1 MPSLNNE
8 KRLWAQGLLRVVGV
22 DEVGMAALAGP
33 VVAAACLVT
42 PDTRLIRK
50 VNDSKV
56 LTRLQRED
64 LISRIRGR
72 VMKVGIGAASVA
84 EIHRLNI
91 YHASHV
97 AMLRALR
104 QIGEYD
110 WVLVDGRRILDP
122 AFAPGRHTEIVRG
135 DAKSFAIAAAS
146 IVAKVTRD
154 RLMAKLAEKYPGY
167 GWEHNCG
174 YPTID
179 HRKARRELGVTPF
192 HRPRPRRERAQR
204 RGEGVDG
211 RRRALPRTA
220 WLPGG
225 EARLGI
231 APQGEGLRLLAIRD
245 RRRAHRARGHSDHD
259 ARRGDGPRRRRA
271 PEGLRAR
278 PAVQRGRPLD
288 RPADHGA
295 VRDLARSDPRG
306 TGGAAGGV
314 LHGDRPCRPVRRW
327 GEPCGLDGR

>member
-1 MPSLNNE
+1 MPSLNHE
-8 KRLWAQGLLRVVGV
+8 KRLWAQGLFGVVGV

-56 LTRLQRED
+56 LTRLQREE
-64 LISRIRGR
+64 LLSTIRGR
-72 VMKVGIGAASVA
+72 VVKVGIGAASVA

-97 AMLRALR
+97 AMTRALR

-122 AFAPGRHTEIVRG
+122 AFAPGKHSEIVRG
-135 DAKSFAIAAAS
+135 DAKSFSIAAAS

-154 RLMAKLAEKYPGY
+154 RLMQLLAAKYPGY

-179 HRKARRELGVTPF
+179 HRKALRELGVTPF
-192 HRPRPRRERAQR
+192 HRQDFGTVRAMLSAEQM
-204 RGEGVDG
+204 
-211 RRRALPRTA
+211 ALDMA
-220 WLPGG
+220 
-225 EARLGI
+225 GI
-231 APQGEGLRLLAIRD
+231 AGL
-245 RRRAHRARGHSDHD
+245 S
-259 ARRGDGPRRRRA
+259 P
-271 PEGLRAR
+271 
-278 PAVQRGRPLD
+278 
-288 RPADHGA
+288 
-295 VRDLARSDPRG
+295 S
-306 TGGAAGGV
+306 
-314 LHGDRPCRPVRRW
+314 
-327 GEPCGLDGR
+327 

>member
-1 MPSLNNE
+1 MPSLSHE
-8 KRLWAQGLLRVVGV
+8 KRLWADGLLRVVGV

-56 LTRLQRED
+56 LTRLQREE
-64 LISRIRGR
+64 LLGAIRGR
-72 VMKVGIGAASVA
+72 VVKVGIGAASVA

-122 AFAPGRHTEIVRG
+122 AFAPGKHSEIVRG
-135 DAKSFAIAAAS
+135 DAKSFSIASAS

-154 RLMAKLAEKYPGY
+154 RLMAKLSAKYPGY

-179 HRKARRELGVTPF
+179 HRKALRDLGVTPF
-192 HRPRPRRERAQR
+192 HRQDFGTVRVMLSAEQM
-204 RGEGVDG
+204 
-211 RRRALPRTA
+211 ALEMDE
-220 WLPGG
+220 L
-225 EARLGI
+225 EAVS
-231 APQGEGLRLLAIRD
+231 P
-245 RRRAHRARGHSDHD
+245 S
-259 ARRGDGPRRRRA
+259 
-271 PEGLRAR
+271 
-278 PAVQRGRPLD
+278 
-288 RPADHGA
+288 
-295 VRDLARSDPRG
+295 
-306 TGGAAGGV
+306 
-314 LHGDRPCRPVRRW
+314 
-327 GEPCGLDGR
+327 

>member
-1 MPSLNNE
+1 VPSLNHE
-8 KRLWAQGLLRVVGV
+8 KRLWAQGLFGVVGV

-56 LTRLQRED
+56 LTRLQREE
-64 LISRIRGR
+64 LLSTIRGR
-72 VMKVGIGAASVA
+72 VVKVGIGAASVA

-97 AMLRALR
+97 AMTRALR

-122 AFAPGRHTEIVRG
+122 AFAPGKHTEIVRG
-135 DAKSFAIAAAS
+135 DAKSFSIAAAS

-154 RLMAKLAEKYPGY
+154 RLMQLLAAKYPGY

-179 HRKARRELGVTPF
+179 HRKALRELGVTPF
-192 HRPRPRRERAQR
+192 HRQDFGTVRVMLSAEQMALDMA
-204 RGEGVDG
+204 GV
-211 RRRALPRTA
+211 A
-220 WLPGG
+220 
-225 EARLGI
+225 
-231 APQGEGLRLLAIRD
+231 GL
-245 RRRAHRARGHSDHD
+245 S
-259 ARRGDGPRRRRA
+259 P
-271 PEGLRAR
+271 
-278 PAVQRGRPLD
+278 
-288 RPADHGA
+288 
-295 VRDLARSDPRG
+295 
-306 TGGAAGGV
+306 T
-314 LHGDRPCRPVRRW
+314 
-327 GEPCGLDGR
+327 